1 MQHCASNIEAIR
13 ADSVRRSDK
22 AVVNIGGAPYFGVR
36 GDISPRAP
44 RSGVKYKQIEWAAMT
59 SGISANDE

>member
-1 MQHCASNIEAIR
+1 MQRCESNIKTIR
-13 ADSVRRSDK
+13 VDSVRISDK
-22 AVVNIGGAPYFGVR
+22 AVVNIGGASYFGVR

-44 RSGVKYKQIEWAAMT
+44 RSGVKYKQIEWAVMT